1 MKWFRL
7 FSDIVAV
14 AGDHSCA
21 LYNFRD
27 QCIYTLNQN
36 TYHFLEAAK
45 QMPISLLWKSFG
57 KENTQQLINKLCA
70 QHIGFIHAEPEH
82 YIDMPLEWDCSSLI
96 QRAVVDYEDHSFGL
110 AHIAAQLDSV
120 LCESLELR
128 LNVPSADQVF
138 ISECLSCFAGTTVR
152 NIHLVVEY
160 KAAKDFLQV
169 LAESCVRL
177 TAVSLCNAPVNGK
190 KMRMGLRIAYHRKS
204 MLVLD
209 RETMKK
215 PLIVQRRFFC
225 EALHFNPYFNRKVV
239 IDNNGFLRNDLHQKE
254 HFGNIKSIDLT
265 HLPSDDS
272 FTELWH
278 ACADK
283 VLPLKHD
290 PLRYARFITDIP
302 IRVSKNIFT
311 Y

>member
-7 FSDIVAV
+7 FSEIVAV
-14 AGDHSCA
+14 EGDHSCA

-36 TYHFLEAAK
+36 TYRFLEAAK
-45 QMPISLLWKSFG
+45 QMPISLLCESFG
-57 KENTQQLINKLCA
+57 KANTQQLINKLCV
-70 QHIGFIHAEPEH
+70 QHIGFIHPEPEL
-82 YIDMPLEWDCSSLI
+82 YTDMPLEWHCSSPI
-96 QRAVVDYEDHSFGL
+96 QRAVVDFEDRSYEL
-110 AHIAAQLDSV
+110 AHIAAQLDRV

-128 LNVPSADQVF
+128 LNVPLAVQVF
-138 ISECLSCFAGTTVR
+138 ISECLGWFAGTTVR
-152 NIHLVVEY
+152 SIHLVIDY
-160 KAAKDFLQV
+160 KAAKDFVDV
-169 LAESCVRL
+169 LAESCTRL
-177 TAVSLCNAPVNGK
+177 TAVSLCNAPVDGK
-190 KMRMGLRIAYHRKS
+190 KMLRGVRIAYHRKS
-204 MLVLD
+204 ILALD
-209 RETMKK
+209 RVIAKK

-239 IDNNGFLRNDLHQKE
+239 IDKSGFLRNDLYQRA
-254 HFGNIKSIDLT
+254 HFGNVQSTDLIQ
-265 HLPSDDS
+265 LPKDDS

-290 PLRYARFITDIP
+290 PLRYARFITALP